1 MCHMTNNTAT
11 EIDPSEWKAVLGEKA
26 PDFRLPSDLG
36 GEVKLSDFLG
46 KKIVLYFYPK
56 DNTSGCSLEAM
67 DFEAA
72 LKTFQGADF
81 VILGISRD
89 SLKSHANFRE
99 KKSLTFPLL
108 SDTDSKVCTEYG
120 VLKMKSM
127 YGRKYLGI
135 ERSTFVINEEGVLID
150 EMRGVKAKGHVE
162 ALLKKLG
169 L

>member
-11 EIDPSEWKAVLGEKA
+11 EIDPSECKAVLGEKA

-108 SDTDSKVCTEYG
+108 SDTDSKV
-120 VLKMKSM
+120 
-127 YGRKYLGI
+127 
-135 ERSTFVINEEGVLID
+135 
-150 EMRGVKAKGHVE
+150 
-162 ALLKKLG
+162 
-169 L
+169 